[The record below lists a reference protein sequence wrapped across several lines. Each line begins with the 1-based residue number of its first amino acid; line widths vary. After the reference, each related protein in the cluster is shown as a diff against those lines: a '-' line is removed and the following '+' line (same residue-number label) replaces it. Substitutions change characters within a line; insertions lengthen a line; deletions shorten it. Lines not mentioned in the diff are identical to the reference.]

1 MRKFELRHLFN
12 GQRLEDDTRINAL
25 FTYLKEKS
33 IDRIWTSYEGMVY
46 EIYFGYVFMQ
56 HDYQS
61 VSNKQHPHYQF
72 NSHYDCV
79 YAGYAIAQ
87 RTYKN
92 LLEYEED
99 FDIDRLNREKLVVK
113 FECRSVN
120 NV

>member
-1 MRKFELRHLFN
+1 MKFILVM
-12 GQRLEDDTRINAL
+12 
-25 FTYLKEKS
+25 YLCSTITNQCPTSS
-33 IDRIWTSYEGMVY
+33 IPG
-46 EIYFGYVFMQ
+46 
-56 HDYQS
+56 
-61 VSNKQHPHYQF
+61 YQF

-113 FECRSVN
+113 FLCRSVN